1 MWLFIFCNNVVRF
14 QDWFLKR
21 RRFMPHGRASKGE
34 RAIEAALRKHG
45 IRFETQYELGY
56 YVHVDFAVYMPTADD
71 AGERLFLVEYDGR
84 QHYQSVKYFGGR
96 WKFILQRMRDTIE
109 GWECKDRGI
118 PLLRIRYD
126 LPLDKIEGVL
136 MEFLNL
142 PND

>member
-1 MWLFIFCNNVVRF
+1 MWLFTFCNNVVHF

-21 RRFMPHGRASKGE
+21 SRFIPHGRASKGE

-56 YVHVDFAVYMPTADD
+56 YVHVDFAVYMPSAE
-71 AGERLFLVEYDGR
+71 GEKLFLVEYDGR
-84 QHYQSVKYFGGR
+84 QHYHPVKYFGGR

-136 MEFLNL
+136 MEFLNQQ
-142 PND
+142 ND